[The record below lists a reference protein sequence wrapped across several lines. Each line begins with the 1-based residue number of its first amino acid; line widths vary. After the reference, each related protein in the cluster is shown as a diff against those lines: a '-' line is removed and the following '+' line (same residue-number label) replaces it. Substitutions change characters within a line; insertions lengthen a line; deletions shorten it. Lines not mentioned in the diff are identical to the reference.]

1 MPLIS
6 IESGE
11 LINIH
16 AADYSVKEINI
27 PVVE

>member
-1 MPLIS
+1 MLLIS

-11 LINIH
+11 LTNIH
-16 AADYSVKEINI
+16 AADYPEKEINI